1 MAAPLVIGGA
11 IVAISAASAIAQYLN
26 SERGAKLREK
36 ERKRLEGMIQTL
48 TAPDL
53 DITSIPPEDL
63 KLLEKYV
70 PQVAEMVYEAA
81 PELVTGT
88 ERGKKGALA
97 QEAALAQFEQA
108 ARGLDRGENVYLVD
122 ALNRAVEQSM
132 ADRASIIADM
142 QRRGVA
148 PSSQQFA
155 SMQQAQAGQ
164 SQKAMYQAAL
174 QAALQGQQRRD
185 VARQQAAGLGG
196 QILGYET
203 ELERMNDAII
213 NEVNRRN
220 TQARRDYNTNRAN
233 AMNQAN
239 MFNIERAQRVADAN
253 VAARNAERIRAQD
266 LYNKQQLLNYQT
278 EADKL
283 SMMAG
288 QSRIPDIADRIG
300 MQNQA
305 MQGVSDAAM
314 MAALLGGKYLS
325 SPAQQTTTTGAQP
338 QQQSFWQ
345 GPQQPRYGLGVETP
359 STQEFQYG
367 QY

>member
-1 MAAPLVIGGA
+1 MAAPLIIGGA
-11 IVAISAASAIAQYLN
+11 LVAISAASAIAQYLN
-26 SERGAKLREK
+26 SEKGAKLREK
-36 ERKRLEGMIQTL
+36 ERQRLEGMIQKL

-53 DITSIPPEDL
+53 DISSIPPEEM
-63 KLLEKYV
+63 KVLETYM

-108 ARGLDRGENVYLVD
+108 ARGLDRGENVYLID
-122 ALNRAVEQSM
+122 ALNRAAEQSM
-132 ADRASIIADM
+132 AERAGIVAEM

-155 SMQQAQAGQ
+155 AMQQQQAGQ
-164 SQKAMYQAAL
+164 SQKAMYNAAL
-174 QAALQGQQRRD
+174 QAALAGQQRRD

-196 QILGYET
+196 QILGFET
-203 ELERMNDAII
+203 ELERLNDSII
-213 NEVNRRN
+213 NEINRRN

-233 AMNQAN
+233 VMNQAQLYN
-239 MFNIERAQRVADAN
+239 MEQAQKAANAN
-253 VAARNAERIRAQD
+253 VAARNAERLRAQD
-266 LYNKQQLLNYQT
+266 LYNRQQLLNYQT

-288 QSRIPDIADRIG
+288 QTRIPDIADRIG

-314 MAALLGGKYLS
+314 MAVLLGSKYT
-325 SPAQQTTTTGAQP
+325 PTEQKTTTNQNV
-338 QQQSFWQ
+338 WQ
-345 GPQQPRYGLGVETP
+345 GQQPESRFGLGVQMP
-359 STQEFQYG
+359 STGEFQYG